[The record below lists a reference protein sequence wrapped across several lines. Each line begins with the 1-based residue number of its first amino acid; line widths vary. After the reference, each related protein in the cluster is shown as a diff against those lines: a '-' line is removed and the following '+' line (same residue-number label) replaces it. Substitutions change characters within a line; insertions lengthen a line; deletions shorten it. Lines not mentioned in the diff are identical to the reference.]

1 MKENHPLLPDNY
13 NVSSKRL
20 DKLKMRLDKKENEI
34 FLEQI
39 KLDIIEEVGSPGI
52 FNNVTYLPQREVV
65 KENLSTTK
73 IRVMFDASV
82 KVEDNISL
90 NGLLYKGPCLLP
102 KLYDLLL
109 AFRAKLIALTGD
121 IEKAFLQIVVHG
133 NHSNLLR
140 CLWFKNLISCEPS
153 EIQAYRVIRLIF
165 GTSFSP
171 FLLNATITK
180 HEFERTVK
188 KNYVY
193 DLNLL

>member
-90 NGLLYKGPCLLP
+90 NGL
-102 KLYDLLL
+102 
-109 AFRAKLIALTGD
+109 
-121 IEKAFLQIVVHG
+121 V
-133 NHSNLLR
+133 
-140 CLWFKNLISCEPS
+140 
-153 EIQAYRVIRLIF
+153 
-165 GTSFSP
+165 
-171 FLLNATITK
+171 
-180 HEFERTVK
+180 
-188 KNYVY
+188 
-193 DLNLL
+193 